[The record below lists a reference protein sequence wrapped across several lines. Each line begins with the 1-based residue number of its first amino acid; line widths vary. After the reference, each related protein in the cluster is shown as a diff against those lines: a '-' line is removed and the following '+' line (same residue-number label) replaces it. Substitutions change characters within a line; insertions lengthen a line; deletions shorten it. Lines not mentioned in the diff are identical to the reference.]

1 MDLLDT
7 RQVDPVHQ
15 SPRTRTTL
23 PHSIRLLATA
33 PSLHLFLGDFFAT
46 TRCSAPE
53 SPHPYSHPRVS
64 CTCGF
69 SVGIEVSGSHVPFNR
84 LFGKLRPP
92 FMPDAAPPVN
102 RFRRSLVP
110 Q

>member
-1 MDLLDT
+1 MDTLPSGYSIFPASEELPPLSDMTLLI
-7 RQVDPVHQ
+7 RAPEGLEP
-15 SPRTRTTL
+15 SRTTCC
-23 PHSIRLLATA
+23 SAR
-33 PSLHLFLGDFFAT
+33 T

-92 FMPDAAPPVN
+92 FMPDAAPP
-102 RFRRSLVP
+102 
-110 Q
+110 